1 VDLLGPRGEILSAAR
16 DSYVPRG
23 LGGALT
29 VDVGRVDE
37 IDAAL
42 ERRVGARAGL
52 LELDTAGERQPRAE
66 GDLRDLRSE
75 DPSLR

>member
-37 IDAAL
+37 IDATLDAASVHA
-42 ERRVGARAGL
+42 RVCSSSTPPANVSH
-52 LELDTAGERQPRAE
+52 EPRE
-66 GDLRDLRSE
+66 ISETSSSE